1 MLSLLGW
8 CLQAV
13 GQGIKSVGGGV
24 VGTLTK
30 PKVCC
35 TACFVSPC
43 TLYRTF
49 SVPVNVG
56 NIEFDQA
63 AVADLDPFDVDL
75 QFLLRSVSRHFLR
88 GQSLIIFFN
97 F

>member
-75 QFLLRSVSRHFLR
+75 QFLLRSRSRHFLR